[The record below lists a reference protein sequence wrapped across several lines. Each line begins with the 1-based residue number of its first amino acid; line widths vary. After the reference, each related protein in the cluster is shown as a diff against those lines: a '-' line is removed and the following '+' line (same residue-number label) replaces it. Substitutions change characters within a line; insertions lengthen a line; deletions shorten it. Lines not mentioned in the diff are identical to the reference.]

1 MKVYLLEFG
10 GRWLGGQ
17 MIIIDETK
25 RKAFNKAKKELKE
38 MGLLDKNSDLTLHD
52 IQEIN
57 TDEKSLIIIDDG
69 DYW

>member
-10 GRWLGGQ
+10 GKWLGGQ

-38 MGLLDKNSDLTLHD
+38 MELLDKNSDLTLHD

-69 DYW
+69 DY